1 MRIALIGTTLF
12 HQGAEFVLATLAR
25 GLSVKGHDVTVILS
39 KYQEDWQEQHPDWK
53 PFELPPEV
61 HVVVQP
67 RRRARESVFSFRE
80 LIREGRFDVIMCH
93 SGNYTYPL
101 AVATLGMKR
110 RPVLVHVEH
119 SGTVGVDVDGRV
131 IRSRWTPISWMKNLL
146 KRRMDAQFA
155 VSEGTSRAIARITG
169 FPQKRIYTVYNP
181 VLDEVFERKRRCAPR
196 HPWLVEPKIPV
207 IVAAGALCSI
217 KNYSLLLRAF
227 SKVVKVRKARLV
239 IFGEGG
245 EREFYLNLI
254 KELGIEDSVNL
265 PGFTDNLPAE
275 LKSASGFVVSS
286 KVESFSV
293 VLVEALASGVP
304 VVSTN
309 CPYGP
314 AEILH
319 SGQYGILVNN
329 NDLDALADGI
339 TFVLSGKGVAP
350 RPEMVSQY
358 TVGAVVDRYEQALL
372 DVMSRR
378 DGN

>member
-1 MRIALIGTTLF
+1 M
-12 HQGAEFVLATLAR
+12 
-25 GLSVKGHDVTVILS
+25 
-39 KYQEDWQEQHPDWK
+39 
-53 PFELPPEV
+53 
-61 HVVVQP
+61 
-67 RRRARESVFSFRE
+67 
-80 LIREGRFDVIMCH
+80 
-93 SGNYTYPL
+93 
-101 AVATLGMKR
+101 
-110 RPVLVHVEH
+110 
-119 SGTVGVDVDGRV
+119 
-131 IRSRWTPISWMKNLL
+131 
-146 KRRMDAQFA
+146 
-155 VSEGTSRAIARITG
+155 
-169 FPQKRIYTVYNP
+169 
-181 VLDEVFERKRRCAPR
+181 
-196 HPWLVEPKIPV
+196 
-207 IVAAGALCSI
+207 
-217 KNYSLLLRAF
+217 
-227 SKVVKVRKARLV
+227 RKARLV